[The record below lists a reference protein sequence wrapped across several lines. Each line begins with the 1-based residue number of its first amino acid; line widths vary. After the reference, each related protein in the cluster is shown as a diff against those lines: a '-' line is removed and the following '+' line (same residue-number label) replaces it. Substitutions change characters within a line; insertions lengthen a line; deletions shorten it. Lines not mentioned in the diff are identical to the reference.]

1 MTPDSERC
9 LLTATPACRSRAG
22 ITKISEGYVA
32 VLSNRVGVDCR
43 DCRDLGLNGNRQ
55 RVVKTSE
62 VKKFIEEGWEY
73 LSDLPSGEAIV
84 RLGRAR
90 EVLQAQQDLWT

>member
-1 MTPDSERC
+1 M
-9 LLTATPACRSRAG
+9 LLPLPSRS
-22 ITKISEGYVA
+22 INPVQLT
-32 VLSNRVGVDCR
+32 NRVGVVCR

-55 RVVKTSE
+55 KVVQMSE

-73 LSDLPSGEAIV
+73 LSALPSGEAIV